1 MPNLAGLWTSRQQ
14 LQARGDSLWPA
25 RPGTPTIGT
34 ATGGNQ
40 SASVAFTPPSD
51 TGYPGSV
58 TYTATSSPGGIT
70 GTGASSPINVTG
82 LTNGTAYTFTV
93 TATNSIGTS
102 SPSAASNSVTP
113 VNPTGQAAYTTPGT
127 YSWIAPAGV
136 TSVSAVVIGGGG
148 SGFSGHDSCGGNG
161 GSLGYK
167 NNITVVPGTSYTV
180 VVGAGGAAPGSQTA
194 TSNAGG
200 QSFFINTSTVQAN
213 GGSGGNGSNVGP
225 TPYNG
230 GFVGDGGGGG
240 GAGRSGSTRSGGGGA
255 GGYNGNGGETG
266 YAVQVSGPDAGSGA
280 ASGGISLNDV
290 NGAAGGGVGILGLGT
305 TAAAPVYDQAAW
317 GNGLWTYSF
326 PNAEAFTASQGGNA
340 GSGGT
345 DPVAVAVS
353 GGASYPFRTDGG
365 LYGGGGGGA
374 YNSNGGQGGQ
384 GGVGAVRIIWPGTT
398 RQFPSTN
405 TGNL

>member
-1 MPNLAGLWTSRQQ
+1 MSMRYQAGILTASYFP
-14 LQARGDSLWPA
+14 LKVPDA
-25 RPGTPTIGT
+25 PTIGT
-34 ATGGNQ
+34 LTNTGATTL
-40 SASVAFTPPSD
+40 SIAFTAPSNVGAGPI
-51 TGYPGSV
+51 TGYTAIATDSSSGATFTSTGSSSPITISGLTTGN
-58 TYTATSSPGGIT
+58 TYTAR
-70 GTGASSPINVTG
+70 V
-82 LTNGTAYTFTV
+82 V
-93 TATNSIGTS
+93 ATNAFGS
-102 SPSAASNSVTP
+102 SARSGASNSAVP
-113 VNPTGQAAYTTPGT
+113 ASLTGQQAYTTAGT
-127 YSWIAPAGV
+127 YSWVAPTGI
-136 TSVSAVVIGGGG
+136 TSVSVVVIGGGG

-200 QSFFINTSTVQAN
+200 ESYFINTSTVQAN
-213 GGSGGNGSNVGP
+213 GGSGGNGSNLGP
-225 TPYNG
+225 TPSNG
-230 GFVGDGGGGG
+230 GFNGDGGGAG

-266 YAVQVSGPDAGSGA
+266 YAIQISGPNAGSGA

-290 NGAAGGGVGILGLGT
+290 NGAAGGGVGILGLGA
-305 TAAAPVYDQAAW
+305 TATAPVYDQNAW

-353 GGASYPFRTDGG
+353 GGAAYPFRTDGG